1 MWVVPARSH
10 SVIKRGY
17 AVSLVISGPNP
28 SQSNQQSVNVT
39 RYFRTIHTI
48 QHPHLL
54 HMENLDLDAK
64 IPAYLANDKDNILS
78 ASFLILKMKVMLIY
92 IIKLF

>member
-1 MWVVPARSH
+1 MWAVPARSH
-10 SVIKRGY
+10 SVIKRRY
-17 AVSLVISGPNP
+17 AVNLVISGPNP